1 MPSSL
6 QCVWS
11 RPVPSHNTIMIET
24 PCIKVCTLDA
34 RNGVCL
40 GCGRTIDEI
49 SRWAKMSGSERAR
62 VMSDLPARLT
72 GQKAGKM
79 ITAAG

>member
-1 MPSSL
+1 
-6 QCVWS
+6 
-11 RPVPSHNTIMIET
+11 MIET

-34 RNGVCL
+34 RNGICL

-49 SRWAKMSGSERAR
+49 SRWAKMSASERAK
-62 VMSDLPARLT
+62 VTSTLPARLT
-72 GQKAGKM
+72 RQKADKM

>member
-1 MPSSL
+1 
-6 QCVWS
+6 
-11 RPVPSHNTIMIET
+11 MIET

-34 RNGVCL
+34 RNGICL

-49 SRWAKMSGSERAR
+49 SCWVEMTAAERAR
-62 VMSDLPARLT
+62 VTSDLPARLS